1 MNVKPLEIGNLKIN
15 TPVVLGPMAGITDLP
30 FRLLCHEMGAGLVVM
45 EMVSAKG
52 IHYNN
57 RNTEALLATSGE
69 EHPVA
74 LQLFGSEPDIFDEVV
89 RRLEEYPFDLID
101 LNMGCPMPKIVK
113 NGEGSALMRD
123 PQKAAEVVK
132 AMVRATD
139 KPITVKI
146 RKGFNDNEIN
156 AVEVAKILEDAG
168 AAAITVHGRTR
179 EEYYTG
185 KADWDIIRQV
195 ASAVSIPV
203 IGNGDVT
210 SGPLAEKMLKETG
223 CAGVMISRGSKGNP
237 WIFREVKEY
246 LEKGTVP
253 PPPTLEEKKALIR
266 RHAAMMIECKGP
278 KVGMLEMRSHLL
290 WYTGGMRGAA
300 ALRRAAAQVSTFEE
314 LEQVIESWG

>member
-1 MNVKPLEIGNLKIN
+1 
-15 TPVVLGPMAGITDLP
+15 
-30 FRLLCHEMGAGLVVM
+30 M
-45 EMVSAKG
+45 EMARIAQES
-52 IHYNN
+52 
-57 RNTEALLATSGE
+57 
-69 EHPVA
+69 
-74 LQLFGSEPDIFDEVV
+74 
-89 RRLEEYPFDLID
+89 
-101 LNMGCPMPKIVK
+101 
-113 NGEGSALMRD
+113 
-123 PQKAAEVVK
+123 
-132 AMVRATD
+132 
-139 KPITVKI
+139 
-146 RKGFNDNEIN
+146 
-156 AVEVAKILEDAG
+156 G
-168 AAAITVHGRTR
+168 AAAVAVHGRTR
-179 EEYYTG
+179 QQFYSG
-185 KADWDIIRQV
+185 QADWDIIAKVKQ
-195 ASAVSIPV
+195 AVSIPV

-237 WIFREVKEY
+237 WIFREVKEC